1 VRRAAVVLLLCTL
14 AACQHRPGTRTIPVA
29 SPCIRA
35 ADLPAP
41 VPPAG
46 RLPDDARQAA
56 DLLAALV
63 LQLRANER
71 LLRALIA
78 ACTFDGDVAA
88 QDDGWQSP
96 SSTKRKMQPS

>member
-1 VRRAAVVLLLCTL
+1 MRYAVIVLLLWAL
-14 AACQHRPGTRTIPVA
+14 AACQHRPGERQIPVS

-41 VPPAG
+41 VRPAG
-46 RLPDDARQAA
+46 RLPDDARQAS
-56 DLLAALV
+56 DLLGALV

-78 ACTFDGDVAA
+78 GCTFDGDVAA
-88 QDDGWQSP
+88 PDDEWQSP

>member
-1 VRRAAVVLLLCTL
+1 MRRATIVVLLCAV
-14 AACQHRPGTRTIPVA
+14 AACQHRPGARPVPVA
-29 SPCIRA
+29 SPCIRT

-46 RLPDDARQAA
+46 RLPGDARQAA
-56 DLLAALV
+56 DLLGALV

-78 ACTFDGDVAA
+78 ACTFDSDVAA
-88 QDDGWQSP
+88 PDDEWQSQ
-96 SSTKRKMQPS
+96 SSTKRKIQPA

>member
-1 VRRAAVVLLLCTL
+1 MRRAAILLLLWTL
-14 AACQHRPGTRTIPVA
+14 AACQHRPGERPIPVA

-46 RLPDDARQAA
+46 RLPEDARQAA
-56 DLLAALV
+56 DLLGALV

-78 ACTFDGDVAA
+78 ACTFDSDVAA
-88 QDDGWQSP
+88 PDDEWQSP
-96 SSTKRKMQPS
+96 SSTKRKIQPS